1 MSLAS
6 EYNSNKIKLNKDTPI
21 FSVLDEV
28 SVPNQSS
35 KPDRKQIVLIC
46 IFLGIIISIG
56 YVLAKDPTKEIIQKI
71 KKN

>member
-6 EYNSNKIKLNKDTPI
+6 EYNSNKIKLNKNTPI

-28 SVPNQSS
+28 SVPNERS
-35 KPDRKQIVLIC
+35 KPKRKQIVLIYM
-46 IFLGIIISIG
+46 FLGIIISIG
-56 YVLAKDPTKEIIQKI
+56 YILAKEPFNQIVQII